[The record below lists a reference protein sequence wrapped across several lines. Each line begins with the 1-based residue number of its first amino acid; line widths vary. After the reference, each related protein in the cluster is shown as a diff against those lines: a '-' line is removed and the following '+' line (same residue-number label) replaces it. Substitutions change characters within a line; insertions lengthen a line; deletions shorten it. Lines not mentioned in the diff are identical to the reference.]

1 MKTIIVTDALA
12 ADLVAKNEA
21 EYASGDV
28 HLAPAMPAHVQAALA
43 PVQVM
48 AVNGRRVDQPCPQGT
63 PGTVTLAATGHTLS
77 LPEVAKGEM
86 FAGYC
91 GRVYLQCGAQ
101 SADAVG
107 SLFLG
112 TGVYFERFGGFKPDG
127 SNWPQA
133 ADFFFDAISGGTAA
147 YATEAER
154 NAPKGTQTFEDVG
167 KKISEQ
173 QVITPADV
181 GSVASVVG
189 EVPIEASQQ

>member
-43 PVQVM
+43 PVQTM

-112 TGVYFERFGGFKPDG
+112 TSVYFDRFGGFKADG

-133 ADFFFDAISGGTAA
+133 ADFFYNAISGGTA

-167 KKISEQ
+167 KKIAEQ
-173 QVITPADV
+173 AQQPVQQPAV
-181 GSVASVVG
+181 ET